1 MNSSEY
7 TVTMP
12 FKEFKR
18 WQELE
23 QKFKQLQENIK
34 NCYNIDEET
43 EVVTVQITNLKNI
56 GKELLPG
63 RYHSYNYTE
72 ER

>member
-12 FKEFKR
+12 FREFKK

-56 GKELLPG
+56 GKELLPS

>member
-1 MNSSEY
+1 MNSNEY

-18 WQELE
+18 WQKTEQEFEEL
-23 QKFKQLQENIK
+23 KNKIK
-34 NCYNIDEET
+34 KCYNIDEEN

-56 GKELLPG
+56 GKELLPA